1 MRNILAVLMAIGL
14 CVGMTISAEAEPSPS
29 LPKVIDQFMALQF
42 PKAQSYFW
50 IVNEAHQQGER
61 EVLIDLNA
69 IVYNKS
75 PQPEES
81 RFLLLIVDG
90 EIVGA
95 QGLALDAKPTCK
107 PETVQAA

>member
-1 MRNILAVLMAIGL
+1 MRTTLVMLLAIGL
-14 CVGMTISAEAEPSPS
+14 LAGSTTLAQAEESPTIPE
-29 LPKVIDQFMALQF
+29 VIEQFLVNQF
-42 PKAQSYFW
+42 PEAHNYFW

-61 EVLIDLNA
+61 EVIIDLNA
-69 IVYNKS
+69 IVFNKT

-107 PETVQAA
+107 PEPVQAA